1 MTHYDKRGGGVAK
14 YGVISPL
21 GVMNNG
27 RMPLMDG
34 RHPFS
39 PIRPSPSFSFAMKR
53 AAWDGVRLYAG
64 PINAYQQFAN
74 AFVAAAQPVNP
85 GPPRAPVFGAVMLIA
100 GVRNHPTG
108 VEGPPPPQG
117 EASFLAGALWPK
129 NYLRHEICY
138 DSHEQ

>member
-74 AFVAAAQPVNP
+74 AFVAAAQP
-85 GPPRAPVFGAVMLIA
+85 AFGSKDLRLKSGMTGEGGG
-100 GVRNHPTG
+100 GVKIQIFARRN
-108 VEGPPPPQG
+108 
-117 EASFLAGALWPK
+117 L
-129 NYLRHEICY
+129 
-138 DSHEQ
+138 